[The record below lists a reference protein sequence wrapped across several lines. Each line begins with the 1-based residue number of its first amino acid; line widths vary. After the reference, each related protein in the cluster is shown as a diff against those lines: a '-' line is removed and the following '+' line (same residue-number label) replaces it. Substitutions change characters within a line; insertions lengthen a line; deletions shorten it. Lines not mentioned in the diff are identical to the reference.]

1 MLSTAAKKLEFSVHS
16 MSASQAGYATRSTS
30 AVNSIM
36 RLAREEA
43 WPHGQGV
50 GVGPVHDDEWDV
62 VAILRQACL
71 RAEVGKART

>member
-1 MLSTAAKKLEFSVHS
+1 MLSTAAKELEFSVHS